1 MQKHQTSRCFSVFE
15 TQAHQS
21 TSTPKNTSYDHIM
34 LTKKNRSQKIF
45 WNRNTHKKKQILVGG
60 FNPSEK
66 YGTRVTINMHKSHW
80 IMLSWIWVK
89 VQKMFETTR
98 QIFMQNPKTFKSL
111 EKQKSQSHEDPSDKA
126 HGKSSFTLFERST
139 QVTYF
144 WSFFCLVVFS
154 GVGTFR

>member
-1 MQKHQTSRCFSVFE
+1 MFLSLKPRLINQQVLPKHFVRPHYVDQKRSFTKNILKQKHQ
-15 TQAHQS
+15 
-21 TSTPKNTSYDHIM
+21 
-34 LTKKNRSQKIF
+34 
-45 WNRNTHKKKQILVGG
+45 KKQILVGG

-66 YGTRVTINMHKSHW
+66 YGTRVTINMHKSYW
-80 IMLSWIWVK
+80 IMLSWIWIK

-126 HGKSSFTLFERST
+126 HGKSSFTLCERST

-144 WSFFCLVVFS
+144 WSFFWLVVFS

>member
-1 MQKHQTSRCFSVFE
+1 MQKHPTSRCFSVFE

-21 TSTPKNTSYDHIM
+21 TSTPKT
-34 LTKKNRSQKIF
+34 LRTTTLRWPKKIFHKKRF

-66 YGTRVTINMHKSHW
+66 YGTSVTINMQKSHW
-80 IMLSWIWVK
+80 IMLSWIWIK

-126 HGKSSFTLFERST
+126 HGKSSFTLCERWT
-139 QVTYF
+139 RVTYF